1 MSIFPGPGPVFEYEW
16 LTGSRRW
23 QVYASRAFFVS
34 ALLIALCT
42 IWWTYPNSSR
52 LASQVQNWFARPAY
66 FAIVGT
72 QLVLVLLAAPAATAG
87 AVCVDRARG
96 TLSHVLVTDLTDA
109 EIVLGKLAARLTPV
123 LMLIGCTLPVV
134 LLCTLLGGIDPDA
147 LLGAYAV
154 TFGVAVLG
162 CSLAL
167 SLSIRARNTHEVLLT
182 TYLIWSVWLLSR
194 PLIRQC
200 NWMFQGLYVD
210 PWWVAQTDPFELAF
224 AAYNRPTPTSNA
236 GPIASFLGGCLFLSV
251 VLVFSAVRR
260 VRRAATTEINGKKR
274 LFRAALP
281 LLTAFE
287 RAWAALAGLIP
298 APALDGNPVLWRDW
312 HRNRPSVWTR
322 RIWGVYIG
330 GAVFCSGVAAIE
342 GLQGSMPRM
351 SPWVNGFQV
360 AVGLLLLSVGAATSL
375 AEERARG
382 SLDILLAT
390 PLSTRDIV
398 WGKWLGTFRTV
409 PKLLVLPGLLT
420 VSLASGTGHWMDVAV
435 LFGLVFA
442 YGAFITSLGLA
453 LATWVPRI
461 GRAVALCVT
470 CHVLLTVGLFCLILL
485 LARSG
490 ADEDIL
496 VLSPFGGAAIATA
509 KAAQIGPHQLSDY
522 GFPSQWDILTIVGYS
537 SAAALLLFATLQT
550 FDRCLGRVSE
560 SP

>member
-1 MSIFPGPGPVFEYEW
+1 MPRGP
-16 LTGSRRW
+16 S
-23 QVYASRAFFVS
+23 FVS

-52 LASQVQNWFARPAY
+52 PASQVQNWFARPAY
-66 FAIVGT
+66 FAIVGA
-72 QLVLVLLAAPAATAG
+72 QLALVLLAAPAATAG

-167 SLSIRARNTHEVLLT
+167 SLSIRARNTHKVLLT

-200 NWMFQGLYVD
+200 NWVFRGLYMD
-210 PWWVAQTDPFELAF
+210 PWWVALTDPFELAF
-224 AAYNRPTPTSNA
+224 AAYNRPTPASNA
-236 GPIASFLGGCLFLSV
+236 GPIAAFLGGCLLLSV

-260 VRRAATTEINGKKR
+260 VRRAATTERGRKQR
-274 LFRAALP
+274 PFRTYLAGLI
-281 LLTAFE
+281 AFE
-287 RAWAALAGLIP
+287 RAWAALAALMP
-298 APALDGNPVLWRDW
+298 APSLDGNPVLWLDW
-312 HRNRPSVWTR
+312 RRNRPSVWTR
-322 RIWGVYIG
+322 RIWGIYIA
-330 GAVFCSGVAAIE
+330 GAFFCTGVAAVE
-342 GLQGSMPRM
+342 SLQAPRM
-351 SPWVNGFQV
+351 RMGLWVNGFQV
-360 AVGLLLLSVGAATSL
+360 AIGFLLLSVGAATSL

-382 SLDILLAT
+382 SLDVLMAT
-390 PLSTRDIV
+390 PLSTKEIV

-409 PKLLVLPGLLT
+409 PKLVILPGLLII
-420 VSLASGTGHWMDVAV
+420 VLALRTGHWIDVV
-435 LFGLVFA
+435 ILFCMVFA

-453 LATWVPRI
+453 LATWVPRV

-470 CHVLLTVGLFCLILL
+470 CRVLLTVGLFFFLIPFVRG
-485 LARSG
+485 ASG
-490 ADEDIL
+490 ENVL
-496 VLSPFGGAAIATA
+496 VLSPFGGRRPPPLRDPPNIRRL
-509 KAAQIGPHQLSDY
+509 PR
-522 GFPSQWDILTIVGYS
+522 PSRRRPMSKVGS
-537 SAAALLLFATLQT
+537 VHNRQA
-550 FDRCLGRVSE
+550 
-560 SP
+560 